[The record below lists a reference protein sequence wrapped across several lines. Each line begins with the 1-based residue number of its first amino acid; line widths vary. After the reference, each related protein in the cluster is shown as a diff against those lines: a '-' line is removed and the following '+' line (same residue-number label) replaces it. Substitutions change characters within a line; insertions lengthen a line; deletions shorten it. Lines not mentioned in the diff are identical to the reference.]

1 MECSSRSCPPA
12 QAGFVLVE
20 AVVAVALIALSAGAA
35 LAAVA
40 AITQANAHAAAE
52 PALTLTAQN
61 VLTDL
66 RAATAYDPAQLA
78 ALAGRSSAF
87 DADEPAGGAATRRVH
102 VVAGVAGTPADGY
115 TATVTVSEP
124 GGASVTVRSILVQEA
139 PAPGSVVPAA
149 TPGPVCDGES
159 AACTRVPSRI
169 AL

>member
-1 MECSSRSCPPA
+1 VKCSSPAGRSA

-40 AITQANAHAAAE
+40 AVTHASAHAAAE

-66 RAATAYDPAQLA
+66 RAATAYDPAGLA
-78 ALAGRSSAF
+78 ALAGRSAAF
-87 DADEPAGGAATRRVH
+87 DADEPVGDDAPRRVH
-102 VVAGVAGTPADGY
+102 VVAGVAGTAADGY
-115 TATVTVSEP
+115 TATVTVSRP
-124 GGASVTVRSILVQEA
+124 DGASVTVSSPLVQEA

-149 TPGPVCDGES
+149 TPGPVCDGAS
-159 AACTRVPSRI
+159 TGCTRAPSRI